1 MKKINR
7 MSKEERKKQI
17 CDVARSL
24 FIEKGFENTTMKD
37 IMLASNISVG
47 GLYHHYSN
55 TYDILVDTVVGMQEF
70 KENIFLDIKEK
81 KPNINSE
88 EAMAEALVNLLFD
101 KSEYSILYVMLLVAA
116 KENEKLRIVH
126 EDIELKN
133 KEKYLDYLKK
143 SRMNEFK
150 CFVNDDLLEFL
161 YITKVGNYYL
171 QYEGDT
177 EKTRKLYLEFIK
189 YYLKIH
195 IDSKKYR

>member
-1 MKKINR
+1 MKKNR

-17 CDVARSL
+17 CDAARSL

-47 GLYHHYSN
+47 GLYHHYNN
-55 TYDILVDTVVGMQEF
+55 TYDILIDTVVDVQEF
-70 KENIFLDIKEK
+70 KENIFFVIKEK
-81 KPNINSE
+81 RPNIDSE

-101 KSEYSILYVMLLVAA
+101 KSEYSILYVMLLVAS
-116 KENEKLRIVH
+116 KENEKLRMVH

-133 KEKYLDYLKK
+133 KEKYLDYLK
-143 SRMNEFK
+143 SLQMNEFK

-171 QYEGDT
+171 KYEGDT
-177 EKTRKLYLEFIK
+177 ENTRKLYLNFIK
-189 YYLKIH
+189 YYIKMH
-195 IDSKKYR
+195 RSSKTDR